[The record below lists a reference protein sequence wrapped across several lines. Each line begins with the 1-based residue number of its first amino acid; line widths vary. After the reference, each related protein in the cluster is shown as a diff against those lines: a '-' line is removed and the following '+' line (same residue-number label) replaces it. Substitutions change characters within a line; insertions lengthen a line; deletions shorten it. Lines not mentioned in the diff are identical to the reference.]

1 MNDEIIEN
9 LEMDEY
15 ERERKYDRVCRLH
28 AEIQAAKVE
37 INQLKREL
45 GLDPDVY

>member
-1 MNDEIIEN
+1 MNDEIVEN
-9 LEMDEY
+9 RETDEY
-15 ERERKYDRVCRLH
+15 ERERKYARVCQLRT
-28 AEIQAAKVE
+28 EIQAAKAE